1 MDVDMPDLPRL
12 PGTSPSQYDCVIA
25 GWPRLARPV
34 HTIANITAFGYW
46 KEDNPAD
53 FQAVKKLLYVILHR
67 GNPASAAKTS
77 VAGLRTVTC
86 AISRCYRC
94 DQRRCG
100 FIFPWVDP
108 RWTAKTF
115 IPDLGI
121 PYASVT
127 RNIKRQPLVR
137 LSLDFNECRIFGIW
151 DYPVNPYL
159 PNFAFPEFQF
169 SKGQLEAD
177 MAVRVQQVRDSAAAR
192 GFGQGL
198 AFHHGIAHVLQ
209 PHMQQQPAPSAE
221 PDVTGG
227 IYTRA
232 HTDARPTI
240 IGATAKSAA
249 RPAAAS
255 TREATNATFVL
266 LADSSSDSQ
275 PHESSSDVSWNSSDD
290 LRCDDPQ
297 VTFMAAAL
305 DARARFMASHN
316 MQETSP
322 GVMAT
327 GPTPDYL
334 QPDTFVANAWNAIVR
349 RRL

>member
-1 MDVDMPDLPRL
+1 M
-12 PGTSPSQYDCVIA
+12 
-25 GWPRLARPV
+25 
-34 HTIANITAFGYW
+34 AN
-46 KEDNPAD
+46 
-53 FQAVKKLLYVILHR
+53 
-67 GNPASAAKTS
+67 
-77 VAGLRTVTC
+77 LRTVACVVSQCFRC
-86 AISRCYRC
+86 AQSRG
-94 DQRRCG
+94 G

-121 PYASVT
+121 PCATVT
-127 RNIKRQPLVR
+127 NIIMTKPLVR
-137 LSLDFNECRIFGIW
+137 LPTNFAEHRTYGIW
-151 DYPVNPYL
+151 EYPVNPYL
-159 PNFAFPEFQF
+159 PNFEFPTFAFTE
-169 SKGQLEAD
+169 GQLAAD

-209 PHMQQQPAPSAE
+209 PHMQQQPTTPAAE

-255 TREATNATFVL
+255 TGEATNATFVL

-275 PHESSSDVSWNSSDD
+275 PHESSSDVSWDSSDD

-305 DARARFMASHN
+305 DARARFMAAHN
-316 MQETSP
+316 MQEISP

-334 QPDTFVANAWNAIVR
+334 RPDTFVANAWNAIVS